1 MAIFQGCRLF
11 LGKYDVSG
19 QSNVVSLDYGA
30 EMLDSTTFDKTT
42 RINAG
47 GLKTAG
53 FGVEGF
59 WDSTSD
65 GALFDNIGLAD
76 VPFTAGMVTGADGE
90 LAYMLNT
97 ISADYKVGGPVGGR
111 MPFSIG
117 GKGNI
122 LVRGNI
128 MHNAARTASSTGV
141 IRQLGAVTAAQKLH
155 ASLHVISASGTTPT
169 LDVVVQSDNLVGFTS
184 PIDRITFSQK
194 TAIGSQYST
203 LAGAITDD
211 WWRVSYTIGGGSP
224 SFEFIVAIAIGL

>member
-1 MAIFQGCRLF
+1 MAIFQGCKLW

-30 EMLDSTTFDKTT
+30 ELLDSTTFDKAT

-53 FGVEGF
+53 FGVSGF
-59 WDSTSD
+59 WDTVTD
-65 GALFDNIGLAD
+65 TALFDNIGLID
-76 VPFTAGMVTGADGE
+76 VPFTAGMVAGADGE

-97 ISADYKVGGPVGGR
+97 ISAEYKVGGVIGE
-111 MPFSIG
+111 MLPFSVG
-117 GKGNI
+117 GKGNT

-128 MHNAARTASSTGV
+128 MHNATRTASSTGV

-155 ASLHVISASGTTPT
+155 ASLHVISASGAAPT
-169 LDVVVQSDNLVGFTS
+169 LDVLVQSDNLVGFGS
-184 PIDRITFSQK
+184 PINRITFSQK
-194 TAIGSQYST
+194 TAIGSQYSM